1 MGESEVRSQADT
13 SQAHDV
19 SVSPSQDCSRST
31 CEMGEG
37 EEGCLEGSRR
47 AQGLTV
53 TGWKSG
59 RTGGTFGLRVG
70 RENANKF
77 FQRDWLSID
86 VDFDGKQVTIEL
98 RQSFWTDCPEL
109 RNPFIR
115 DFLRKRGLAPW
126 PKGCP
131 PKMNLVPLGQ
141 NKFSVS

>member
-37 EEGCLEGSRR
+37 QEGCLEGSRR

-59 RTGGTFGLRVG
+59 RTGGTFGLIDG
-70 RENANKF
+70 REHANKF
-77 FQRDWLSID
+77 FQSYWLSLD
-86 VDFDGKQVTIEL
+86 LGFDGMQVTIGL
-98 RQSFWTDCPEL
+98 KHNFW
-109 RNPFIR
+109 
-115 DFLRKRGLAPW
+115 
-126 PKGCP
+126 
-131 PKMNLVPLGQ
+131 
-141 NKFSVS
+141 